1 MEDSSRRRVEVEVI
15 DQNSFLFEVNQHIKK
30 CPYLNVEFHTKMSL
44 LTLH

>member
-30 CPYLNVEFHTKMSL
+30 ILI
-44 LTLH
+44 